1 MSWMCVLCGSLCF
14 GALESGIQLSLVPNI
29 KRRAQVMSETAF
41 MWLCNILQLQWV
53 SLLFRTRKVWLLLL
67 LVLYLSDWGVLY
79 LVFTSACIVCNQG
92 AAKVLIFPVVQQ
104 FTEAFV
110 QALQMPDGPT
120 SDSGFK
126 MEVLKV
132 SHLVLIELRK
142 NWIPAHTQMCWKIN
156 SSGTSPS
163 VTHGMSS
170 EDFWLPAP
178 STVK

>member
-1 MSWMCVLCGSLCF
+1 ML
-14 GALESGIQLSLVPNI
+14 ALS
-29 KRRAQVMSETAF
+29 
-41 MWLCNILQLQWV
+41 
-53 SLLFRTRKVWLLLL
+53 
-67 LVLYLSDWGVLY
+67 
-79 LVFTSACIVCNQG
+79 NQG

-132 SHLVLIELRK
+132 SHFGLVKWRK
-142 NWIPAHTQMCWKIN
+142 NWIPAHTQMCWEAN

-163 VTHGMSS
+163 M
-170 EDFWLPAP
+170 LML
-178 STVK
+178 